1 MRSVERLLA
10 VCSPPEVEER
20 EIPYVSDRRNVTSIT
35 FPPSYLGLLS
45 RYGPGRFDDFI
56 AIFAPGC
63 TNMYLDLLYWT
74 RVSSEMLAGKEM
86 PHIRE
91 ALRPF
96 GVDPGDLIQWA
107 GTDNADSFFWVPS
120 GEPDGWPTLI
130 VEAGQLDFTIIRDDA
145 PGTLHSLLVGDVR
158 CRFFP
163 DDFPD
168 DSPEFVPAF

>member
-1 MRSVERLLA
+1 MSSLEHLLA
-10 VCSPPEVEER
+10 VCPPPAGAER
-20 EIPYVSDRRNVTSIT
+20 WVPGGADRKSGRALTI
-35 FPPSYLGLLS
+35 PPSYLALLS

-56 AIFAPGC
+56 AIYAPGC
-63 TNMYLDLLYWT
+63 ANMYLDLLYWT